1 MPRRKPFSTKQ
12 KKAHLQD
19 KRAVKRGDLDA
30 QDVRI
35 ASHTHR
41 AARPGVGGGRHP
53 PAGQSGLTSTR
64 LTSRFI
70 ALSPA
75 YLDKTRDEAYNLI
88 LPRPIPRENGVFP
101 VEIMHR
107 DARVLQ
113 GSRDQE
119 DSVGSTAIGQSRPGQ
134 RLSCPA
140 RPKFRYD
147 MTKKEVEKNEEG
159 YYARWLDETEGVV
172 RAWVEGEEEVEQ
184 DGEGQQ
190 EDAAE
195 EALAAFKVGGGLTR
209 RSPTWFETNL
219 EVWRQ
224 L

>member
-41 AARPGVGGGRHP
+41 AARPGAGGGRHP
-53 PAGQSGLTSTR
+53 PAGQNGLTSTR
-64 LTSRFI
+64 LTSRFV

-107 DARVLQ
+107 DAGVVQ
-113 GSRDQE
+113 GNRGQE
-119 DSVGSTAIGQSRPGQ
+119 DRSGSAAAGQSRAGQ
-134 RLSCPA
+134 RLSCPS

-172 RAWVEGEEEVEQ
+172 RAWVEGEEETKQ
-184 DGEGQQ
+184 DGAEQ
-190 EDAAE
+190 EVDGNE
-195 EALAAFKVGGGLTR
+195 IAAFKVGGGLTR